1 MNLLLKTPSQTVGVL
16 LLIVVTLIWGTTFPG
31 VKIVT
36 QSLTPAEL
44 VAARFLI
51 SAILFLPFL
60 KGSSRDLWRDALPL
74 GALLFV
80 TFLTQAVGIQSI
92 SSGRAAFIT
101 GLNVIFV
108 PLALPFLGKSV
119 PKIAFLAAFLALAG
133 IGVMSFD
140 AQTLKFSLGDLW
152 TLGCAISYAVYILL
166 LDRVSS
172 RHSSLQLSA
181 AQVLVVGI
189 LGGLWALP
197 GVLEHGIPKAALFG
211 SSLLPVL
218 YLGLVAA
225 GLTTLLQTVAQ
236 KAVPVFQAAVLYS
249 LEPVFAA
256 VFSYWWLGEVL
267 NLNGWIGAGLVLLA
281 MILSQIPTRESVN
294 KARALNVGSLES

>member
-1 MNLLLKTPSQTVGVL
+1 MATKNSSFSRQRVTKALSGNDTFGLKQIAS
-16 LLIVVTLIWGTTFPG
+16 
-31 VKIVT
+31 K
-36 QSLTPAEL
+36 
-44 VAARFLI
+44 
-51 SAILFLPFL
+51 
-60 KGSSRDLWRDALPL
+60 PL
-74 GALLFV
+74 
-80 TFLTQAVGIQSI
+80 I

-101 GLNVIFV
+101 GLNVIFI

-119 PKIAFLAAFLALAG
+119 PKMAFLAAFLALLG
-133 IGVMSFD
+133 IGVMSVD
-140 AQTLKFSLGDLW
+140 VKTLKFSIGDLW
-152 TLGCAISYAVYILL
+152 TLGCAISYAGYVLV

-197 GVLEHGIPKAALFG
+197 GLLEHGISKALFG

-256 VFSYWWLGEVL
+256 VFSYLWLGEVL

-281 MILSQIPTRESVN
+281 MILSQIPTREPVDN
-294 KARALNVGSLES
+294 ARELNVGSLES

>member
-1 MNLLLKTPSQTVGVL
+1 MKFFSKTPSQTVGVML
-16 LLIVVTLIWGTTFPG
+16 LVLVTLIWGTTFPG

-60 KGSSRDLWRDALPL
+60 GNSSLKLWRDALPL
-74 GALLFV
+74 GMLLFAS
-80 TFLTQAVGIQSI
+80 FLTQAVGIQSI

-119 PKIAFLAAFLALAG
+119 PKTAFVAAFLALSG

-152 TLGCAISYAVYILL
+152 TLGCAISYAGYVLL

-197 GVLEHGIPKAALFG
+197 GLLEHGIPKAVLG

-225 GLTTLLQTVAQ
+225 GLTTLLQTTAQ

-256 VFSYWWLGEVL
+256 IFSYWWLGEVL

-281 MILSQIPTRESVN
+281 MILSQIPTRET
-294 KARALNVGSLES
+294 NVKTRELEAV

>member
-1 MNLLLKTPSQTVGVL
+1 MKFFLKTPSQSVGVL
-16 LLIVVTLIWGTTFPG
+16 LLVLVTLIWGTTFPG

-36 QSLTPAEL
+36 KALSPAEL

-51 SAILFLPFL
+51 SGLFFLPFL
-60 KGSSRDLWRDALPL
+60 KGSSLTLWRDTLPL
-74 GALLFV
+74 GGLLFAS
-80 TFLTQAVGIQSI
+80 FLTQAIGIQGI

-119 PKIAFLAAFLALAG
+119 PKMAFIAAFLALTG
-133 IGVMSFD
+133 IGIMSFD

-152 TLGCAISYAVYILL
+152 TLGCAVSYAGYVLL

-181 AQVLVVGI
+181 AQVLVVG
-189 LGGLWALP
+189 LLAGLWALP
-197 GVLEHGIPKAALFG
+197 GLVEHGIPKALFS

-218 YLGLVAA
+218 YLGLIAA
-225 GLTTLLQTVAQ
+225 GLTTLLQTTAQ
-236 KAVPVFQAAVLYS
+236 KVVPVFQAAVLYS

-256 VFSYWWLGEVL
+256 MFSYWWLGEVL
-267 NLNGWIGAGLVLLA
+267 NVNGWIGAGLVLLA
-281 MILSQIPTRESVN
+281 MVLSQIPTRETVVE
-294 KARALNVGSLES
+294 ARELDVA

>member
-1 MNLLLKTPSQTVGVL
+1 MKFFLKTPSQTVGVL
-16 LLIVVTLIWGTTFPG
+16 MLIVVTLIWGTTFPG

-44 VAARFLI
+44 VAARFLL

-60 KGSSRDLWRDALPL
+60 KGSSLALWRDALPL
-74 GALLFV
+74 GVLLFAS
-80 TFLTQAVGIQSI
+80 FLTQAVGIQSI

-152 TLGCAISYAVYILL
+152 TLGCAISYAGYVLL
-166 LDRVSS
+166 LDRVSN

-197 GVLEHGIPKAALFG
+197 SLLEHGIPKALYG

-218 YLGLVAA
+218 YLGLIAA
-225 GLTTLLQTVAQ
+225 GLTTLLQTTAQ

-256 VFSYWWLGEVL
+256 VFSYWWLNEVL

-281 MILSQIPTRESVN
+281 MILSQIPTRETAAE
-294 KARALNVGSLES
+294 ARDLEYRG

>member
-1 MNLLLKTPSQTVGVL
+1 LLLVL
-16 LLIVVTLIWGTTFPG
+16 VTLIWGTTFPG

-51 SAILFLPFL
+51 SAIIFLPFL
-60 KGSSRDLWRDALPL
+60 KGTSPKLWRDALPL
-74 GALLFV
+74 GVLLFAS
-80 TFLTQAVGIQSI
+80 FLTQAVGIQEI

-101 GLNVIFV
+101 GLNVIFI

-119 PKIAFLAAFLALAG
+119 PRMAFVAAFLALLG
-133 IGVMSFD
+133 IGIMSFD
-140 AQTLKFSLGDLW
+140 ANTLGFSIGDLW
-152 TLGCAISYAVYILL
+152 VFGCAISYAAYVLL

-181 AQVLVVGI
+181 AQVLVVGV
-189 LGGLWALP
+189 LGGFWALP
-197 GVLEHGIPKAALFG
+197 GLLEHGIPKTLFG

-225 GLTTLLQTVAQ
+225 GLTTLLQTIAQ

-281 MILSQIPTRESVN
+281 MILSQIPTQETPGEARELDVI
-294 KARALNVGSLES
+294 

>member
-1 MNLLLKTPSQTVGVL
+1 MNLFKTPSQNVGVL
-16 LLIVVTLIWGTTFPG
+16 LLLIVTLIWGTTFPG

-36 QSLTPAEL
+36 QALTPGEL

-51 SAILFLPFL
+51 SALLFAPFL
-60 KGSSRDLWRDALPL
+60 RGSSLTLWRDATLL
-74 GALLFV
+74 GVLLFAS
-80 TFLTQAVGIQSI
+80 FITQAVGIQSI

-119 PKIAFLAAFLALAG
+119 PKVAFIAAFLALAG
-133 IGVMSFD
+133 IGIMSLD
-140 AQTLKFSLGDLW
+140 AGALQFSIGDLW
-152 TLGCAISYAVYILL
+152 TLGCAGSYAAYVLL

-172 RHSSLQLSA
+172 RHPSLQLSA
-181 AQVLVVGI
+181 VQVSVVGI
-189 LGGLWALP
+189 LGVLWALP
-197 GVLEHGIPKAALFG
+197 GLLEHGIPKALFG

-218 YLGLVAA
+218 YLGVVAA

-256 VFSYWWLGEVL
+256 LFSYWWLGEVL
-267 NLNGWIGAGLVLLA
+267 NLNGWIGAGLVLVA
-281 MILSQIPTRESVN
+281 MMLSQIPTRETAVN
-294 KARALNVGSLES
+294 IEVARELDVA

>member
-1 MNLLLKTPSQTVGVL
+1 MKFFLKTPSQTVGVL
-16 LLIVVTLIWGTTFPG
+16 LLVLVTLIWGTTFPG

-36 QSLTPAEL
+36 KTLSPAEL
-44 VAARFLI
+44 VAARFLL
-51 SAILFLPFL
+51 SALLFLPFL
-60 KGSSRDLWRDALPL
+60 KDSSFKLWRDALPL
-74 GALLFV
+74 GALLFAS
-80 TFLTQAVGIQSI
+80 FLTQAVGIQSI

-119 PKIAFLAAFLALAG
+119 PKMAFLAAFLALAG

-140 AQTLKFSLGDLW
+140 AQTFKFSLGDLW
-152 TLGCAISYAVYILL
+152 TLGCAISYAGYVLL

-172 RHSSLQLSA
+172 RHSSLQLSG
-181 AQVLVVGI
+181 AQVLVVGV
-189 LGGLWALP
+189 LAGLWALP
-197 GVLEHGIPKAALFG
+197 GLLEHGIPKALFG

-225 GLTTLLQTVAQ
+225 GLTTLLQTTAQ
-236 KAVPVFQAAVLYS
+236 KAVPVFQAAVIYS

-281 MILSQIPTRESVN
+281 MILSQIPTRETAD
-294 KARALNVGSLES
+294 KARGLQTESLL

>member
-1 MNLLLKTPSQTVGVL
+1 MKFFLKPPSQTVGVL
-16 LLIVVTLIWGTTFPG
+16 LLVLVTLIWGTTFPG

-44 VAARFLI
+44 VAARFLL
-51 SAILFLPFL
+51 SAIVFLPFL
-60 KGSSRDLWRDALPL
+60 RGSSLKLWRDALPL
-74 GALLFV
+74 GILLFAS
-80 TFLTQAVGIQSI
+80 FLTQAVGIQDI

-119 PKIAFLAAFLALAG
+119 PKVAFIAAFLALLG

-140 AQTLKFSLGDLW
+140 ANALRFSIGDLW
-152 TLGCAISYAVYILL
+152 TLGCAISYAGYVLL

-189 LGGLWALP
+189 LAGLWALP
-197 GVLEHGIPKAALFG
+197 GLLEHGIPKALFG

-256 VFSYWWLGEVL
+256 IFSYWWLGEVL

-281 MILSQIPTRESVN
+281 MILSQIPTRDTENESRKLDV
-294 KARALNVGSLES
+294 V

>member
-1 MNLLLKTPSQTVGVL
+1 MNLVLKTPTQTVGVL
-16 LLIVVTLIWGTTFPG
+16 LLVLVTLIWGTTFPG

-51 SAILFLPFL
+51 SALLFAPFL
-60 KGSSRDLWRDALPL
+60 RGSSLKLWRDALPL
-74 GALLFV
+74 GVLLFAS
-80 TFLTQAVGIQSI
+80 FLTQAVGIQGI

-119 PKIAFLAAFLALAG
+119 PKVAFLAAFLALAG

-140 AQTLKFSLGDLW
+140 ANTLKFSMSDLW
-152 TLGCAISYAVYILL
+152 TLGCAISYAGYVLL

-181 AQVLVVGI
+181 AQVSVVGI
-189 LGGLWALP
+189 LAGLWALP
-197 GVLEHGIPKAALFG
+197 GLLEHGIPKALFG

-218 YLGLVAA
+218 YLGLIAA
-225 GLTTLLQTVAQ
+225 GLTTLLQTTAQ

-281 MILSQIPTRESVN
+281 MILSQIPTRETVG
-294 KARALNVGSLES
+294 KARELEVV

>member
-1 MNLLLKTPSQTVGVL
+1 MNVLLKTPSQTVGVML
-16 LLIVVTLIWGTTFPG
+16 LVLVTLIWGTTFPG

-36 QSLTPAEL
+36 QALTPAEL

-51 SAILFLPFL
+51 SAFLFAPFL
-60 KGSSRDLWRDALPL
+60 KGSILSLWRDALPL
-74 GALLFV
+74 GALLF
-80 TFLTQAVGIQSI
+80 TSFLTQAVGIQDI

-108 PLALPFLGKSV
+108 PLALPLLGKSV
-119 PKIAFLAAFLALAG
+119 PKMAFLAAFLALAG

-152 TLGCAISYAVYILL
+152 TLGCAISYAGYVLL

-181 AQVLVVGI
+181 AQVSVVGV
-189 LGGLWALP
+189 LASLWALP
-197 GVLEHGIPKAALFG
+197 GLLEHGIPKALYG

-218 YLGLVAA
+218 YLGLIAA

-256 VFSYWWLGEVL
+256 IFSYWWLGEVL

-281 MILSQIPTRESVN
+281 MIISQIPTRERV
-294 KARALNVGSLES
+294 KDARDLEYGA

>member
-1 MNLLLKTPSQTVGVL
+1 MILLKTPSQTVGVIL
-16 LLIVVTLIWGTTFPG
+16 LVLVTLIWGTTFPG

-51 SAILFLPFL
+51 SAILFAPFL
-60 KGSSRDLWRDALPL
+60 RGSSLALWRDALPL

-108 PLALPFLGKSV
+108 PLALPFLGKFV
-119 PKIAFLAAFLALAG
+119 PKVAFLAAFLALAG
-133 IGVMSFD
+133 IGVMSLD

-152 TLGCAISYAVYILL
+152 TLGCAISYAAYILL

-172 RHSSLQLSA
+172 RHSSLQLA
-181 AQVLVVGI
+181 GAQVMVVGV
-189 LGGLWALP
+189 LAGLWALP
-197 GVLEHGIPKAALFG
+197 GLLEHGIPKALLG

-218 YLGLVAA
+218 YLGLIAA
-225 GLTTLLQTVAQ
+225 GLTTLLQTTAQ
-236 KAVPVFQAAVLYS
+236 KAVPVFQAAVIYS

-267 NLNGWIGAGLVLLA
+267 NLNGWIGAGLVLFA
-281 MILSQIPTRESVN
+281 MILSQIPTRETKV
-294 KARALNVGSLES
+294 KARDLEYGA

>member
-1 MNLLLKTPSQTVGVL
+1 MKFFSKTPSQTVGVML
-16 LLIVVTLIWGTTFPG
+16 LVLVTLIWGTTFPG

-60 KGSSRDLWRDALPL
+60 GNSSLKLWRDALPL
-74 GALLFV
+74 GMLLFAS
-80 TFLTQAVGIQSI
+80 FLTQAVGIQSI

-108 PLALPFLGKSV
+108 PLALPFLSKSV
-119 PKIAFLAAFLALAG
+119 PKTAFVAAFLALSG

-152 TLGCAISYAVYILL
+152 TLGCAISYAGYVLL

-197 GVLEHGIPKAALFG
+197 GLLEHGIPKAVLG

-225 GLTTLLQTVAQ
+225 GLTTLLQTTAQ

-256 VFSYWWLGEVL
+256 IFSYWWLGEVL

-281 MILSQIPTRESVN
+281 MILSQIPTRET
-294 KARALNVGSLES
+294 NVKTRELEAV